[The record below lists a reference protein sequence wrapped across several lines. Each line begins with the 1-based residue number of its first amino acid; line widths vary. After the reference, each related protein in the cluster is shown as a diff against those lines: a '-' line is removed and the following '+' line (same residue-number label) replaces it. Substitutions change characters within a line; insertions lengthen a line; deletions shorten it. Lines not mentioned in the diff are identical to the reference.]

1 MNIFLRKIVILYLIL
16 FSGISIASE
25 TKEPKNINW
34 SFDGIFGYFDKQSIQ
49 RGFQVYK
56 EVCQAC
62 HSIKYVSYHNLEQ
75 IGFSKGEVKSIA
87 SEYTV
92 KDGPDD
98 SGEMFDRPGMPS
110 DRFVPPYQNENA
122 ARAAN
127 NGAHPPDLSLMVKAR
142 PEGADYIYSILT
154 GYIDPPEGEVVPDG
168 MHYNPY
174 FPGKHIAM
182 TPPLMEGI
190 VTYEDSTHSS
200 VEQMSKDVVNFL
212 QWAAEPE
219 MEQRKI
225 MGVKV
230 ILYLIV
236 FTLVF
241 YLVKR
246 RIWSKVI

>member
-1 MNIFLRKIVILYLIL
+1 MFFRKVILLYVGL
-16 FSGISIASE
+16 FAAVSIASDA
-25 TKEPKNINW
+25 KKPQDMNW
-34 SFDGIFGYFDKQSIQ
+34 SFDGVFGYFDRQSIQ
-49 RGFQVYK
+49 RGFQVYR

-62 HSIKYVSYHNLEQ
+62 HSVKYVSYHNLEQ
-75 IGFSKGEVKSIA
+75 IGFSKEEIKAISA
-87 SEYTV
+87 DYTV

-98 SGEMFDRPGMPS
+98 SGEMFDRPAMPS
-110 DRFVPPYQNENA
+110 DRFVAPYPNDNA

-127 NGAHPPDLSLMVKAR
+127 NGALPPDLSLMVKAR
-142 PEGADYIYSILT
+142 PNGANYIYSILT
-154 GYIDPPEGEVVPDG
+154 GYIDPPEGETVPEG

-182 TPPLMEGI
+182 TPPLMEGM
-190 VTYEDSTHSS
+190 VTYSDGTHSS

-230 ILYLIV
+230 ILYLIA
-236 FTLVF
+236 FTIVF